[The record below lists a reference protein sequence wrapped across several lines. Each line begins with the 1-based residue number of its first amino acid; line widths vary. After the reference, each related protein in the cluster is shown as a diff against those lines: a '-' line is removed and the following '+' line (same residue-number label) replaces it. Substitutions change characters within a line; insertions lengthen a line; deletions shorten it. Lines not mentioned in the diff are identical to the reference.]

1 MNLRIV
7 ITGGGTGGHLF
18 PGIALATGLQERLDG
33 CRVLF
38 IGTPRQLDKQALA
51 GYDFKQETIQCMGL
65 KGMGWLHRLRSVVQL
80 PAATLEAGR
89 ILKKFA
95 PQLVFGVGGYVT
107 GPVLLAA
114 RLRSI
119 PVCIHEQNSVPGL
132 ANRMLSLIADRI
144 FLSLP
149 CRHRF
154 PRGRTMLVGNPVR
167 KEILAAA
174 DAPPRRTGEEK
185 IIFILGG
192 SQGAHRVN
200 MLMIDAAENLIREYP
215 RVRFIHQTGRADADA
230 VRARYQAMGAEA
242 EVSDFFRDMAQ
253 LYARADL
260 AVSRAGATTLA
271 ELAVMGVPAL
281 LIPYPYA
288 ADDHQRTNALHY
300 EAGGGAVMLPEQEL
314 SGGRLAGE
322 IVKLMRTP
330 ATLEG
335 MSVKMKKMARP
346 DAAERIIEA
355 CLELVSAKSGGNHG
369 S

>member
-1 MNLRIV
+1 MSLRIV

-18 PGIALATGLQERLDG
+18 PGIALATGMRERLDG

-51 GYDFKQETIQCMGL
+51 GYDFEQETIQCMGL
-65 KGMGWLHRLRSVVQL
+65 KGMGWGHRLRSIMQL
-80 PAATLEAGR
+80 PAATAEAGR

-95 PQLVFGVGGYVT
+95 PHLVFGVGGYVT

-154 PRGRTMLVGNPVR
+154 PRDRTMLVGNPVR

-174 DAPPRRTGEEK
+174 APPRQAGAEK

-200 MLMIDAAENLIREYP
+200 MLMIEAAEKLVRECP
-215 RVRFIHQTGRADADA
+215 GRFRFIHQTGRADADA
-230 VRARYQAMGAEA
+230 VRAGYHAMGAEA

-271 ELAVMGVPAL
+271 ELSVMGVPAL

-300 EAGGGAVMLPEQEL
+300 EAGGGAIMLPEQEL
-314 SGGRLAGE
+314 SGDRLAGE
-322 IVKLMRTP
+322 IVKLAENP
-330 ATLEG
+330 GILQG
-335 MSVKMKKMARP
+335 MSVNMKKMARP
-346 DAAERIIEA
+346 DAAELIIGT
-355 CLELVSAKSGGNHG
+355 CLELVAAKQGRSQAP
-369 S
+369 